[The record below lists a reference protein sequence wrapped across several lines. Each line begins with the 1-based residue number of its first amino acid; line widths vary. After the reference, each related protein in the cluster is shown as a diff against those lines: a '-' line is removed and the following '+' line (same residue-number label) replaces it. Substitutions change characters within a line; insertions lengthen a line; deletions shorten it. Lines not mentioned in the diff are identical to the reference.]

1 MITLLF
7 VFTRKVIGTLYYF
20 IASFFTIVRDEKKIN
35 CFFTFRICLLDNSS
49 LNNRQRFLLMST
61 KCGNCRPP
69 YTKQRMNFVANKNLI
84 FLLHVTKRLLISIKQ
99 PSAFCLEFFNS
110 D

>member
-1 MITLLF
+1 
-7 VFTRKVIGTLYYF
+7 
-20 IASFFTIVRDEKKIN
+20 
-35 CFFTFRICLLDNSS
+35 
-49 LNNRQRFLLMST
+49 
-61 KCGNCRPP
+61 
-69 YTKQRMNFVANKNLI
+69 MNFVANKNLI